1 LAGLPESEKYARL
14 LAALDR
20 TVLDPSKWNDVCDAL
35 ASILDATGA
44 LLISRDEDERGL
56 GQPHSSSL
64 DEMFQNYISAGWHK
78 RDFRAAGFPKAIS
91 AGFVTDQDLIAPEEM
106 LRHPYYTDLVLPAG
120 LQWFVGTTVEIN
132 RKVWGIAVHGT
143 PQRGPFFSGDIE
155 KLMRVR
161 GDIALGA
168 KRVAALGF
176 QRVESLEKTL
186 AAAGRGVVALDWSG
200 KIRSMNER
208 AEALLREAELVS
220 DRRLR
225 SLDPDLD
232 NKLLTLVASAVE
244 YRGKIIFAPSP
255 LLVPLG
261 SKRLISIDAVPMPR
275 EFRSFL
281 DGTSA
286 LVTLHEV
293 VPHPAGLA
301 SLRTRFQLTG
311 RETEL
316 TSHITSGRTTAA
328 SAEIMGISV
337 STARQYL
344 KSILAK
350 TGTHRQAELVALL
363 ARLRGD
369 S

>member
-1 LAGLPESEKYARL
+1 LVNLSEGEKYARL

-20 TVLDPSKWNDVCDAL
+20 TVLDPSEWNNVCDAL
-35 ASILDATGA
+35 ASILGATGA
-44 LLISRDEDERGL
+44 LLISYDEDERGL

-64 DEMFQNYISAGWHK
+64 DEVFQNYVSAGWHK
-78 RDFRAAGFPKAIS
+78 RDFRATGFPKAIS
-91 AGFVTDQDLIAPEEM
+91 VGFVTDQDLITPEGM
-106 LRHPYYTDLVLPAG
+106 LRHPYYTDLILPAG
-120 LQWFVGTTVEIN
+120 LQWFVGTTFEVN

-143 PQRGPFFSGDIE
+143 PQRGPFFSGDAE
-155 KLMRVR
+155 MLMRVR
-161 GDIALGA
+161 DDIAFGA

-200 KIRSMNER
+200 KIKSMNER
-208 AEALLREAELVS
+208 AEILLRETELIFNG
-220 DRRLR
+220 RLR

-232 NKLLTLVASAVE
+232 NKLSNLVASAVE
-244 YRGKIIFAPSP
+244 YRGKIFFVPSP

-261 SKRLISIDAVPMPR
+261 SRRLVSIDAVPMPR

-293 VPHPAGLA
+293 VRHPAGLA
-301 SLRTRFQLTG
+301 NLRARFQLTG

-316 TSHITSGRTTAA
+316 ASHITSGRTAAA
-328 SAEIMGISV
+328 SAEIMGISI

-344 KSILAK
+344 KSILSK